1 MGFIAKPRTLNES
14 MRTDT
19 ILPHGATKQVCP
31 ATTTQKFQSILLVG
45 PPGVGKG
52 TQGEL
57 LSRIPGMYHLSS
69 GAMFRE
75 LDTDSELGRIF
86 HKYASLGDLVPDEI
100 TVQIWR
106 DYVQKQVS
114 EATYNPARDLLILD
128 GIPRNTMQADL
139 INPHVN
145 VLRII
150 YMICENQE
158 VMFQRIRG
166 RASKEN
172 RFDDSQE
179 GIVRHR
185 WEVYKQETEPLID
198 HYPQELVRIVDADT
212 IPAAVLQQIL
222 AAVVPVQKEHFK
234 PAFM

>member
-1 MGFIAKPRTLNES
+1 

-19 ILPHGATKQVCP
+19 ILPHGANNRVCP
-31 ATTTQKFQSILLVG
+31 ATTTQKFQSVLLVG

-57 LSRIPGMYHLSS
+57 LAQIPGMYHLSS

-106 DYVQKQVS
+106 DYIQKQVA
-114 EATYNPARDLLILD
+114 EDTYNPARDLLILD
-128 GIPRNTMQADL
+128 GIPRNTAQADL

-158 VMFQRIRG
+158 VMFRRIRG
-166 RASKEN
+166 RATKES

-179 GIVRHR
+179 AIVHHR
-185 WEVYKQETEPLID
+185 WQVYKQETEPLID
-198 HYPQELVRIVDADT
+198 HYPQELVRIVDAEA

-222 AAVVPVQKEHFK
+222 SAVVPVQKEHFS